1 MSSNKKIIKLL
12 LDKSGSM
19 GEYHMFESLIEG
31 SNSLLL
37 EQKQFSE
44 DTNTE
49 LIVEIYTFNNTL
61 SKLRSGNV
69 TSIKSIS
76 KEEVEPR
83 GGTALNDSLA
93 EILNEGKDEE
103 NVLLFIFTDG
113 QENSSTQYRGESGR
127 KYCKSLIEM
136 YSRDKNWTVVFGAAN
151 IDAYKTSSDYG
162 IDVNNVFNVDDTS
175 APSMVR
181 MMRGISSAIK
191 ESQESGQQVD
201 ITPVRTASETPHP
214 KRFKSGH

>member
-1 MSSNKKIIKLL
+1 MTSNKIVKLL

-19 GEYHMFESLIEG
+19 SQNNMYKSLIEG

-44 DTNTE
+44 DSNTE
-49 LIVEIYTFNNTL
+49 IIVEIYTFSNTL
-61 SKLRSGNV
+61 TKLRSGDV
-69 TSIKSIS
+69 KLIKTIS
-76 KEEVEPR
+76 DDEVEPR

-93 EILNEGKDEE
+93 EVLDNSKDEDD
-103 NVLLFIFTDG
+103 VLLFIFTDG
-113 QENSSTQYRGESGR
+113 QENSSYKHRGASGTN
-127 KYCKSLIEM
+127 YCKSLIEM
-136 YSRDKNWTVVFGAAN
+136 YSRDKNWTVIFGAAN

-162 IDVNNVFNVDDTS
+162 IDINNVFNVDDAS

-191 ESQESGQQVD
+191 ESQESGQKVD
-201 ITPVRTASETPHP
+201 ITPVRTASELPHR
-214 KRFKSGH
+214 KRFKSGD